1 MTKRIIIVFTAL
13 LALADHALA
22 QSNAEMKK
30 HELKELGE
38 RIVEAKARVK
48 KTWNFRAGDL
58 LQLLPTVTVARRS
71 PYDMMVSAGPE
82 TYVSLSIS
90 TSQIWNM
97 NERYDKRDSLRTKA
111 LRQIETN
118 GFIIRKFIDR
128 KYLLKDRLW
137 KFTQIKKSIDNPVE
151 IATLDEKMDEL
162 KVKIQEVEIGI
173 EKAYAEIEYVC
184 VDVEK

>member
-1 MTKRIIIVFTAL
+1 MTKRILILSVVL
-13 LALADHALA
+13 LMLADHAGA
-22 QSNAEMKK
+22 QSNEEMKK
-30 HELKELGE
+30 KELKELGE
-38 RIVEAKARVK
+38 KLVEAKTRVK

-58 LQLLPTVTVARRS
+58 LQLLPTVSVGRRS
-71 PYDMMVSAGPE
+71 PYEMMSTAE

-90 TSQIWNM
+90 TNQIWDM
-97 NERYDKRDSLRTKA
+97 SDRYDKRDALRTKA

-118 GFIIRKFIDR
+118 GFIIRKYIDR

-137 KFTQIKKSIDNPVE
+137 KFTQIKKSIDNPVD
-151 IATLDEKMDEL
+151 ITTLDEKMDEL

-173 EKAYAEIEYVC
+173 EKAFAEIEYLC